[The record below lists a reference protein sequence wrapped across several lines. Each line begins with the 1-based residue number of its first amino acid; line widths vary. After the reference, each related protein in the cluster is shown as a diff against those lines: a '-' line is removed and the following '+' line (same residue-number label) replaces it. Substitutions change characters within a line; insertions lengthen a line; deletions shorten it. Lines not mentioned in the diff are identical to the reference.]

1 MTKKLTF
8 EERLSRLERL
18 MKSRTQK
25 NEFLGLFDKPK
36 RKEEKGWLDKLFK
49 KYPSL
54 EDELEPVNDFFKED
68 RIFHLQL
75 KTRDKEKRNRITFLI
90 TTKGGRGDMY
100 CTAFDSNDS
109 KIDILP
115 KFHLDKDLNLCAK
128 FILQTL
134 QRIKLQR
141 MSESKTRCKNE
152 GVPLTSFDCELIKQ
166 MLEDYFDDLPEIE
179 VDVTDDNSD
188 YGFINVGIY
197 NGIYNPEY
205 ITSYD
210 IIVNGTRSVEV
221 DHEDKKIGTARSIE
235 DATDILADHFMEDY
249 MNGKYS
255 K

>member
-1 MTKKLTF
+1 MTKKLTL
-8 EERLSRLERL
+8 EERLSRIERL
-18 MKSRTQK
+18 MKVRTPK
-25 NEFLGLFDKPK
+25 NEFLGLFNKPK
-36 RKEEKGWLDKLFK
+36 RKEERGWLDKLFK

-54 EDELEPVNDFFKED
+54 ESELEYSMRPESFKED
-68 RIFHLQL
+68 KPFHIQL
-75 KTRDKEKRNRITFLI
+75 KVRDKKKYNDIHFLI
-90 TTKGGRGDMY
+90 STKGGRGDMY
-100 CTAFDSNDS
+100 CTAFDRSNRI
-109 KIDILP
+109 IDQLP
-115 KFHLDKDLNLCAK
+115 KFNLDKDLNLCAK

-134 QRIKLQR
+134 QR
-141 MSESKTRCKNE
+141 MNESKSRCKNE

-166 MLEDYFDDLPEIE
+166 ILEDYFDDLPEIE

-197 NGIYNPEY
+197 NPEY

-210 IIVNGTRSVEV
+210 IIVNDTRSVEV

-235 DATDILADHFMEDY
+235 DATDMLADHFMEDY

>member
-18 MKSRTQK
+18 MKVRTSK

-54 EDELEPVNDFFKED
+54 ENELEYSMRPESFKED
-68 RIFHLQL
+68 KPFHLQL
-75 KTRDKEKRNRITFLI
+75 KTRDKKKYNGISFVI
-90 TTKGGRGDMY
+90 TTKGGRNDMY
-100 CTAFDSNDS
+100 CTAFDMSNKMIDS
-109 KIDILP
+109 LP
-115 KFHLDKDLNLCAK
+115 KFNLDKDLNLCAK

-134 QRIKLQR
+134 QR
-141 MSESKTRCKNE
+141 MNESKSRCKNE

-197 NGIYNPEY
+197 NPEY

-210 IIVNGTRSVEV
+210 IIVNDTRSVEV
-221 DHEDKKIGTARSIE
+221 DHEDKKIGTAKSIE
-235 DATDILADHFMEDY
+235 DATDMLADHFMEDY
-249 MNGKYS
+249 MNGEYS

>member
-1 MTKKLTF
+1 MTNKLTL

-18 MKSRTQK
+18 MKSRTPK

-36 RKEEKGWLDKLFK
+36 RKEEKSWLEKLFK

-54 EDELEPVNDFFKED
+54 ERELMYDMRPESFKED
-68 RIFHLQL
+68 KPFHLQL
-75 KTRDKEKRNRITFLI
+75 KPRDKKKYNGVHFLI

-100 CTAFDSNDS
+100 CTAYDSTNS

-115 KFHLDKDLNLCAK
+115 KFNLDKDLNLCAK

-134 QRIKLQR
+134 QR
-141 MSESKTRCKNE
+141 MNESKTRCKNE

-166 MLEDYFDDLPEIE
+166 MLEDHFDDLPEIE

-197 NGIYNPEY
+197 NPEY

-210 IIVNGTRSVEV
+210 IIVNDTRSVEV

-235 DATDILADHFMEDY
+235 DATDMLADHFMEDY
-249 MNGKYS
+249 MNGEYS

>member
-1 MTKKLTF
+1 MTKKLTI
-8 EERLSRLERL
+8 EERLFRLERL
-18 MKSRTQK
+18 MKVRTPK

-49 KYPSL
+49 KYPSIENVL
-54 EDELEPVNDFFKED
+54 ERNMRPESFKED
-68 RIFHLQL
+68 KPFHLQL
-75 KTRDKEKRNRITFLI
+75 KTRDKKKFNDVSFVI
-90 TTKGGRGDMY
+90 TTKGGRSDMY
-100 CTAFDSNDS
+100 CTAFDQNN
-109 KIDILP
+109 KMIDILP
-115 KFHLDKDLNLCAK
+115 KFNLDKDLNLCAK

-134 QRIKLQR
+134 QR
-141 MSESKTRCKNE
+141 MNESKSRCKNE

-197 NGIYNPEY
+197 NPEY

-210 IIVNGTRSVEV
+210 IIVNDTRSVEV

-235 DATDILADHFMEDY
+235 DATDMLADHFMEDY
-249 MNGKYS
+249 MNGEYS

>member
-1 MTKKLTF
+1 MTNKLTF

-36 RKEEKGWLDKLFK
+36 RKEEKGWLEKLFK

-54 EDELEPVNDFFKED
+54 ERELKYDMGPESFKED
-68 RIFHLQL
+68 RPFHLQL
-75 KTRDKEKRNRITFLI
+75 KPRDKNKYNGIHFLI

-100 CTAFDSNDS
+100 CTAFDQSNTM
-109 KIDILP
+109 IDKLP

-134 QRIKLQR
+134 QR
-141 MSESKTRCKNE
+141 MNESKSRCKNE

-197 NGIYNPEY
+197 NPEY

-210 IIVNGTRSVEV
+210 IIVNDTRSVEV

-235 DATDILADHFMEDY
+235 DATDMLADHFMEDY

-255 K
+255 A

>member
-1 MTKKLTF
+1 MTKKLTL
-8 EERLSRLERL
+8 EERLSRLEIL
-18 MKSRTQK
+18 MKSRTPK

-36 RKEEKGWLDKLFK
+36 RKEEKSWLDKLFK

-54 EDELEPVNDFFKED
+54 ESELEYKMRPESFKED
-68 RIFHLQL
+68 KPFHLQL
-75 KTRDKEKRNRITFLI
+75 MTRDKKKYNGIRFLI
-90 TTKGGRGDMY
+90 TTKGGRGDMF
-100 CTAFDSNDS
+100 CTAYDLSNTI
-109 KIDILP
+109 IDQLP

-134 QRIKLQR
+134 QR
-141 MSESKTRCKNE
+141 MNESKARCKNE

-197 NGIYNPEY
+197 NPEY

-210 IIVNGTRSVEV
+210 IIVNDTRSVEV

-235 DATDILADHFMEDY
+235 DATDMLADHFMEDY

>member
-1 MTKKLTF
+1 MTKKLTI

-18 MKSRTQK
+18 MKVRTPK

-54 EDELEPVNDFFKED
+54 ESELEYGMRPESFKED
-68 RIFHLQL
+68 KPFHLQL
-75 KTRDKEKRNRITFLI
+75 MARDKKKYNGISFLI

-100 CTAFDSNDS
+100 CTAFDRSNTM
-109 KIDILP
+109 IDQLP

-134 QRIKLQR
+134 QH
-141 MSESKTRCKNE
+141 MNESKVRCKNE

-197 NGIYNPEY
+197 NPEY

-210 IIVNGTRSVEV
+210 IIVNDTRSVEV

-235 DATDILADHFMEDY
+235 DATDMLADHFMEDY
-249 MNGKYS
+249 MNGEYS

>member
-1 MTKKLTF
+1 MTKKLTL
-8 EERLSRLERL
+8 EERLSRIERL
-18 MKSRTQK
+18 MKSRTPK

-36 RKEEKGWLDKLFK
+36 RKEEKSWLDKLFK

-54 EDELEPVNDFFKED
+54 EGELKYDMRPESFKED
-68 RIFHLQL
+68 KPFHLQL
-75 KTRDKEKRNRITFLI
+75 KTRDKKKYNDIHFLI

-100 CTAFDSNDS
+100 CIVSDSTNS
-109 KIDILP
+109 KIDSLP

-134 QRIKLQR
+134 QR
-141 MSESKTRCKNE
+141 MNESKSRCKNE

-197 NGIYNPEY
+197 NPEY

-210 IIVNGTRSVEV
+210 IIVNDTMSVEV

-235 DATDILADHFMEDY
+235 DATDMLADHFMEDY
-249 MNGKYS
+249 MNGEYS

>member
-1 MTKKLTF
+1 MTKKLTL
-8 EERLSRLERL
+8 EERLSRLEIL
-18 MKSRTQK
+18 MKSRTPK

-54 EDELEPVNDFFKED
+54 ESELEYSMRPESFKED
-68 RIFHLQL
+68 KPFHVQL
-75 KTRDKEKRNRITFLI
+75 KTRDKKKYNGISFLI

-100 CTAFDSNDS
+100 CTAFDRSNTM
-109 KIDILP
+109 IDQLP

-134 QRIKLQR
+134 QR
-141 MSESKTRCKNE
+141 MNESKSRCKNE

-197 NGIYNPEY
+197 NPEY

-210 IIVNGTRSVEV
+210 IIVNDTRSVEV

-235 DATDILADHFMEDY
+235 DATDMLADHFIEDY
-249 MNGKYS
+249 MNGEYS

>member
-18 MKSRTQK
+18 MISRTPK

-36 RKEEKGWLDKLFK
+36 RKEEKSWLDKLFK

-54 EDELEPVNDFFKED
+54 ERELKYDMRPESFKED
-68 RIFHLQL
+68 KPFHLQL
-75 KTRDKEKRNRITFLI
+75 RPRDKKKYNGISFLI

-100 CTAFDSNDS
+100 CTAFDSTNS

-115 KFHLDKDLNLCAK
+115 KFNLDKDLNLCAK

-134 QRIKLQR
+134 QR
-141 MSESKTRCKNE
+141 MNESKTRCKNE

-166 MLEDYFDDLPEIE
+166 TLEDYFDDLPEIE

-197 NGIYNPEY
+197 NPEY

-210 IIVNGTRSVEV
+210 IIVNDTRSVEV

-235 DATDILADHFMEDY
+235 DATDMLADHFMEDY

-255 K
+255 A

>member
-1 MTKKLTF
+1 M
-8 EERLSRLERL
+8 
-18 MKSRTQK
+18 
-25 NEFLGLFDKPK
+25 
-36 RKEEKGWLDKLFK
+36 
-49 KYPSL
+49 
-54 EDELEPVNDFFKED
+54 
-68 RIFHLQL
+68 
-75 KTRDKEKRNRITFLI
+75 
-90 TTKGGRGDMY
+90 
-100 CTAFDSNDS
+100 
-109 KIDILP
+109 IDQLP

-134 QRIKLQR
+134 QR
-141 MSESKTRCKNE
+141 MNESKSRCKNE

-197 NGIYNPEY
+197 NPEY

-210 IIVNGTRSVEV
+210 IIVNDTRSVEV

-235 DATDILADHFMEDY
+235 DATDMLADHFMEYY
-249 MNGKYS
+249 MNGEYS

>member
-1 MTKKLTF
+1 MTNKLTF

-18 MKSRTQK
+18 MKSRTRK

-54 EDELEPVNDFFKED
+54 KGELEYDMRPESFKED
-68 RIFHLQL
+68 KPFHLQL
-75 KTRDKEKRNRITFLI
+75 KARDKKKYNGMHFLI

-100 CTAFDSNDS
+100 CTAFDSTNSSIDS
-109 KIDILP
+109 LP

-134 QRIKLQR
+134 QR
-141 MSESKTRCKNE
+141 MNESKSRCKNE

-166 MLEDYFDDLPEIE
+166 ILEDYFDDLPEIE

-197 NGIYNPEY
+197 NPEY

-210 IIVNGTRSVEV
+210 IIVNDIRSVEV

-235 DATDILADHFMEDY
+235 DATDMLADHFMEDY
-249 MNGKYS
+249 MNGEYS

>member
-1 MTKKLTF
+1 MTKKLTL
-8 EERLSRLERL
+8 EERLSRIERL
-18 MKSRTQK
+18 MKVRTPK
-25 NEFLGLFDKPK
+25 NEFLGLFNKPK
-36 RKEEKGWLDKLFK
+36 RKEERGWLDKLFK

-54 EDELEPVNDFFKED
+54 ESELEYKMRPESFKED
-68 RIFHLQL
+68 KPFHLQL
-75 KTRDKEKRNRITFLI
+75 MARDKKKYNGISFII
-90 TTKGGRGDMY
+90 TTKGGRDDMY
-100 CTAFDSNDS
+100 CTAFDRSNRM
-109 KIDILP
+109 IDQLP
-115 KFHLDKDLNLCAK
+115 KFNLDKDLNLCAK

-134 QRIKLQR
+134 QR
-141 MSESKTRCKNE
+141 MNESKSRCKNE

-197 NGIYNPEY
+197 NPEY

-210 IIVNGTRSVEV
+210 IIVNDTRSVEV

-235 DATDILADHFMEDY
+235 DATDMLADHFMEDY

>member
-18 MKSRTQK
+18 MKVRTPK

-54 EDELEPVNDFFKED
+54 ENELEYSMRPESFKED
-68 RIFHLQL
+68 KPFHVQL
-75 KTRDKEKRNRITFLI
+75 KTRDKKKYNGISFLI

-100 CTAFDSNDS
+100 CTAFDRSNTM
-109 KIDILP
+109 IDQLP

-134 QRIKLQR
+134 QR
-141 MSESKTRCKNE
+141 MNESKSRCKNE
-152 GVPLTSFDCELIKQ
+152 GVPLTSFECELIKQ

-197 NGIYNPEY
+197 NPEY

-210 IIVNGTRSVEV
+210 IIVNDTRSVEV

-235 DATDILADHFMEDY
+235 DATDMLADHFMEEY
-249 MNGKYS
+249 INGKYN

>member
-1 MTKKLTF
+1 MTKKLTL

-18 MKSRTQK
+18 MKSRTPK

-36 RKEEKGWLDKLFK
+36 RKEEKSWLEKLFK

-54 EDELEPVNDFFKED
+54 ERELMYDMRPESFKED
-68 RIFHLQL
+68 KPFHLQL
-75 KTRDKEKRNRITFLI
+75 KPRDNKKYNGVHFLI

-100 CTAFDSNDS
+100 CTAFDSTNS

-115 KFHLDKDLNLCAK
+115 KFNLDKDLNLCAK

-134 QRIKLQR
+134 QR
-141 MSESKTRCKNE
+141 MNESKTRCKNE

-197 NGIYNPEY
+197 NPEY

-210 IIVNGTRSVEV
+210 IIVNDTRSVEV

-235 DATDILADHFMEDY
+235 DATDMLADHFMEDY
-249 MNGKYS
+249 MNGEYS

>member
-18 MKSRTQK
+18 MKVRTSK
-25 NEFLGLFDKPK
+25 NEFLGLFNKPK
-36 RKEEKGWLDKLFK
+36 RSEERGWLDKLFK

-54 EDELEPVNDFFKED
+54 ENELEYSMRPESFKED
-68 RIFHLQL
+68 KPFHLQL
-75 KTRDKEKRNRITFLI
+75 KTRDKKKYNGISFVI
-90 TTKGGRGDMY
+90 TTKGGRSDMY
-100 CTAFDSNDS
+100 CTAFDMSNKMIDS
-109 KIDILP
+109 LP
-115 KFHLDKDLNLCAK
+115 KFNLDKDLNLCAK

-134 QRIKLQR
+134 QR
-141 MSESKTRCKNE
+141 MNESKSRCKNE
-152 GVPLTSFDCELIKQ
+152 GVPLTSFDCELVKQ

-197 NGIYNPEY
+197 NPEY

-210 IIVNGTRSVEV
+210 IIVNDTRSVEV

-235 DATDILADHFMEDY
+235 DAADMLADHFMDDY

>member
-1 MTKKLTF
+1 MAKRLTF
-8 EERLSRLERL
+8 EERISRLERL
-18 MKSRTQK
+18 MKVRTPK

-36 RKEEKGWLDKLFK
+36 RKEEKGWLDKMFK

-54 EDELEPVNDFFKED
+54 ESELEYSMRPESFKED
-68 RIFHLQL
+68 KPFHVQL
-75 KTRDKEKRNRITFLI
+75 KTRDKKKYNGISFLI

-100 CTAFDSNDS
+100 CTAFDRSNTM
-109 KIDILP
+109 IDQLP

-134 QRIKLQR
+134 QR
-141 MSESKTRCKNE
+141 MNESKSRCKNE

-197 NGIYNPEY
+197 NPEY

-210 IIVNGTRSVEV
+210 IIVNDTRSVEV

-235 DATDILADHFMEDY
+235 DATDMLADHFIEDY

>member
-1 MTKKLTF
+1 MTKKLTL

-36 RKEEKGWLDKLFK
+36 RKEEKGWLEKLFK

-54 EDELEPVNDFFKED
+54 EGELEYSMRPESFKED
-68 RIFHLQL
+68 KPFHLQL
-75 KTRDKEKRNRITFLI
+75 KTRDKKKYNGISFLI

-100 CTAFDSNDS
+100 CTAFDRSNTM
-109 KIDILP
+109 IDQLP

-134 QRIKLQR
+134 QR
-141 MSESKTRCKNE
+141 MNESKSRCKNE

-197 NGIYNPEY
+197 NPEY

-210 IIVNGTRSVEV
+210 IIVNYTRSVEV

-235 DATDILADHFMEDY
+235 DATDMLADHFMEDY

>member
-1 MTKKLTF
+1 MTKKLTL

-36 RKEEKGWLDKLFK
+36 RKEEKGWLEKLFK

-54 EDELEPVNDFFKED
+54 ESELKYSMRPESFKED
-68 RIFHLQL
+68 KPFHLQL
-75 KTRDKEKRNRITFLI
+75 KTRDKKKYNDISFLI

-100 CTAFDSNDS
+100 CTAFDRSNTM
-109 KIDILP
+109 IDQLP

-134 QRIKLQR
+134 QR
-141 MSESKTRCKNE
+141 MNESKSRCKNE

-197 NGIYNPEY
+197 NPEY

-210 IIVNGTRSVEV
+210 IIVNDTRSVEV
-221 DHEDKKIGTARSIE
+221 DHENKKIGTARSIE
-235 DATDILADHFMEDY
+235 DATDMLADHFMEDY

>member
-1 MTKKLTF
+1 MTNKLTF

-36 RKEEKGWLDKLFK
+36 RKEEKSWLEKLFK

-54 EDELEPVNDFFKED
+54 ERELMYDMRPESFKED
-68 RIFHLQL
+68 KPFHLQL
-75 KTRDKEKRNRITFLI
+75 KPRDNKKYNGVHFLI
-90 TTKGGRGDMY
+90 TTKGGRSDMY
-100 CTAFDSNDS
+100 CTAFDSTNS

-115 KFHLDKDLNLCAK
+115 KFNLDKDLNLCAK

-134 QRIKLQR
+134 QR
-141 MSESKTRCKNE
+141 MNESKTRCKNE

-166 MLEDYFDDLPEIE
+166 MIEDYFDDLPEIE

-197 NGIYNPEY
+197 NPEY

-210 IIVNGTRSVEV
+210 IIVNDTRSVEV

-235 DATDILADHFMEDY
+235 DATDMLADHFMEDY
-249 MNGKYS
+249 MNGEYS

>member
-18 MKSRTQK
+18 MKVRTPK
-25 NEFLGLFDKPK
+25 NEFLGLFNKPK

-54 EDELEPVNDFFKED
+54 ENELEYNMRPESFKED
-68 RIFHLQL
+68 DIFHLQL
-75 KTRDKEKRNRITFLI
+75 KTRDKKKYNGISFLI

-100 CTAFDSNDS
+100 CTAFDRSN
-109 KIDILP
+109 KMIDILP
-115 KFHLDKDLNLCAK
+115 KFNLDKDLNLCAK

-134 QRIKLQR
+134 QR
-141 MSESKTRCKNE
+141 MNESKSRCKNE

-197 NGIYNPEY
+197 NPEY

-210 IIVNGTRSVEV
+210 IIVNDTRFVEV
-221 DHEDKKIGTARSIE
+221 DHEDKKIGIARSIE
-235 DATDILADHFMEDY
+235 DATDMLADHFMEEY
-249 MNGKYS
+249 INGKYN

>member
-18 MKSRTQK
+18 MKVRTSK

-54 EDELEPVNDFFKED
+54 GSELEYSMRPESFKED
-68 RIFHLQL
+68 KPFHITL
-75 KTRDKEKRNRITFLI
+75 KTRDKKKYNGISFVI

-100 CTAFDSNDS
+100 CTAFDMSNKMIDS
-109 KIDILP
+109 LP
-115 KFHLDKDLNLCAK
+115 KFNLDKDLNLCAK

-134 QRIKLQR
+134 QR
-141 MSESKTRCKNE
+141 MNESKSRCKNE

-197 NGIYNPEY
+197 NPEY

-210 IIVNGTRSVEV
+210 IIVNDTRSVEV

-235 DATDILADHFMEDY
+235 DATDMLADHFMEDY

>member
-1 MTKKLTF
+1 MTKKLTL
-8 EERLSRLERL
+8 EERLSRIERL
-18 MKSRTQK
+18 MKVRTPK
-25 NEFLGLFDKPK
+25 NEFLGLFNKPK
-36 RKEEKGWLDKLFK
+36 RKEERGWLDKLFK

-54 EDELEPVNDFFKED
+54 ESELEYKMRPESFKED
-68 RIFHLQL
+68 KPFHLQL
-75 KTRDKEKRNRITFLI
+75 MARDKKKYNGISFII
-90 TTKGGRGDMY
+90 TTKGGRDDMY
-100 CTAFDSNDS
+100 CTAFDRSNRM
-109 KIDILP
+109 IDQLP
-115 KFHLDKDLNLCAK
+115 KFNLDKDLNLCAK

-134 QRIKLQR
+134 QR
-141 MSESKTRCKNE
+141 MNESKSRCKNE

-197 NGIYNPEY
+197 NPEY

-210 IIVNGTRSVEV
+210 IIVNDTRSVEV
-221 DHEDKKIGTARSIE
+221 DHEDKKIGAARSIE
-235 DATDILADHFMEDY
+235 DATDMLADHFMEDY